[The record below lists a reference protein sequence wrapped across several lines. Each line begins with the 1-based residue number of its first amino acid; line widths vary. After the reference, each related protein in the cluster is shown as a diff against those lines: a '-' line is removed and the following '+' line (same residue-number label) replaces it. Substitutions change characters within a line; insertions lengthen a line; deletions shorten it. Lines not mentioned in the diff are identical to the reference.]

1 MLQDGVGAVIFG
13 GWSVSGIYSARS
25 GRAFTVT
32 QGNNNVGADQTGLPN
47 LTGDPKGAET
57 VAQWFNPAAFTQVP
71 SGTFGNA
78 GRNILRGPGW
88 ITFDTSIQ
96 RRITF
101 SDRFNSTIRLDI
113 FNVFNRANFG
123 LPAANI
129 AGAGAGVIS
138 SLAGDPRVMQL
149 SVRFAF

>member
-1 MLQDGVGAVIFG
+1 M
-13 GWSVSGIYSARS
+13 
-25 GRAFTVT
+25 
-32 QGNNNVGADQTGLPN
+32 PN

-88 ITFDTSIQ
+88 ITFDMSIQ

-101 SDRFNSTIRLDI
+101 TDRFNSTFRLDI

-129 AGAGAGVIS
+129 AAADAGVIS

>member
-1 MLQDGVGAVIFG
+1 
-13 GWSVSGIYSARS
+13 
-25 GRAFTVT
+25 
-32 QGNNNVGADQTGLPN
+32 
-47 LTGDPKGAET
+47 
-57 VAQWFNPAAFTQVP
+57 VP

-129 AGAGAGVIS
+129 AGPGAGVIS